1 MTDSELIEL
10 CKEVLD
16 ANPDKV
22 NNYKLG
28 KKNLI
33 AFFLGLVIKK
43 IKPNPD
49 NNNNPILEASRILK
63 TLDNLLK

>member
-1 MTDSELIEL
+1 MTENELIEL

-16 ANPDKV
+16 NNPDKV

-33 AFFLGLVIKK
+33 AFFLGLVMKK
-43 IKPNPD
+43 LENKGEPGK
-49 NNNNPILEASRILK
+49 ILRI
-63 TLDNLLK
+63 LDNLLNGSN

>member
-1 MTDSELIEL
+1 MTDIELTEL

-16 ANPDKV
+16 NNPDKV

-33 AFFLGLVIKK
+33 AFFLGLVMKR
-43 IKPNPD
+43 
-49 NNNNPILEASRILK
+49 LENKGEPGKILK
-63 TLDNLLK
+63 ILDGLLK

>member
-1 MTDSELIEL
+1 MTDIELTDL

-16 ANPDKV
+16 NNPDKV

-33 AFFLGLVIKK
+33 AFFLGLGK
-43 IKPNPD
+43 
-49 NNNNPILEASRILK
+49 ILK
-63 TLDNLLK
+63 ILDSLL